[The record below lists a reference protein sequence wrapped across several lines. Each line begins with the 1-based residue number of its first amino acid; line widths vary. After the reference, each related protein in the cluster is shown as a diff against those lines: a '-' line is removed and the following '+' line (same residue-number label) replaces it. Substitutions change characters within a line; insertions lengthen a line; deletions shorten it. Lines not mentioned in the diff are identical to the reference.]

1 MKGIRRHHNNKGTR
15 QIKNGKTQRDVER
28 WRKKYVTK
36 ENTMTNDKMNPTTK
50 RLDEAIKYIDTH
62 GFIDGNH
69 NNFEPTQEFE
79 DVMETILAALRFAKA
94 MQPRPIEEAPEGK
107 NGSPETYILVSKK
120 EQGTT
125 LYATGYRNKHG
136 AYEWWGGGMQALTH
150 FTPLPDQALKE
161 LEEALK

>member
-94 MQPRPIEEAPEGK
+94 MQPRPIEEAPRDGTQLILYNKDYKQTHIGCFMRGDWLSGYE
-107 NGSPETYILVSKK
+107 NGDFDFT
-120 EQGTT
+120 
-125 LYATGYRNKHG
+125 ATIRP
-136 AYEWWGGGMQALTH
+136 TH

-161 LEEALK
+161 FEEALK